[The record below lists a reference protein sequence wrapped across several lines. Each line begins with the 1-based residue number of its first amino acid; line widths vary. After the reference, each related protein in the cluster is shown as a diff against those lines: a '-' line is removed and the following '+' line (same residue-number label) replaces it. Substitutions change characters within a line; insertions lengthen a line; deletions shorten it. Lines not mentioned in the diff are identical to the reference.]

1 MNVFQPFVLSIATS
15 SSSCKKQ
22 IVIGGVEKVKSI
34 NRKGGQA
41 LRNSPLGYFS
51 EGARLQGWL
60 YAKIA
65 KSLKTMF

>member
-1 MNVFQPFVLSIATS
+1 MQGVL
-15 SSSCKKQ
+15 K
-22 IVIGGVEKVKSI
+22 KVKSI

-51 EGARLQGWL
+51 EGARLQGWF

-65 KSLKTMF
+65 KNLKTMF